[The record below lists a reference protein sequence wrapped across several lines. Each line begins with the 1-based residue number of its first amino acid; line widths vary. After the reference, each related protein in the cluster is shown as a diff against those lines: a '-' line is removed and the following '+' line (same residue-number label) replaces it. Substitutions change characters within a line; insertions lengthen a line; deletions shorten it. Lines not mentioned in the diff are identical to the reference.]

1 MLSVTA
7 ADDRPFS
14 IAAEDVMVGVMFAL
28 GIILGVVIAA
38 IVVAGSRR
46 RSVDRVFPIALGIAL
61 IVALLALLTG
71 HGLLGIG
78 AAAVLAV
85 GEAAGLVGS
94 AVIGGRMFNSLD
106 QHR

>member
-1 MLSVTA
+1 VLTA
-7 ADDRPFS
+7 ADDRLFS
-14 IAAEDVMVGVMFAL
+14 ITEEDVMVGVMFAL

-46 RSVDRVFPIALGIAL
+46 RSVDRVFPIALGIAA

-78 AAAVLAV
+78 AAAILGV

-94 AVIGGRMFNSLD
+94 AVVGGRMFNAMD
-106 QHR
+106 QNR